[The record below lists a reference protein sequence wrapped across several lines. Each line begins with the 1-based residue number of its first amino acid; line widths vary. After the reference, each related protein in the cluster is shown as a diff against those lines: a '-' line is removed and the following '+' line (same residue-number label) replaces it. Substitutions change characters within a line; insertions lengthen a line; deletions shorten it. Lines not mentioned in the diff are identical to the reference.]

1 MAVTAL
7 ILSIL
12 AVAAV
17 LGAVRFSPARRATPP
32 ADECAPLLA
41 RVDRLAGLGRF
52 EDAAVLDFFT
62 RSTGNILAAAN
73 AVVNSRLDDYPD
85 DSLRD
90 RKETNISLPC
100 LTGCLRF

>member
-1 MAVTAL
+1 MTSA
-7 ILSIL
+7 
-12 AVAAV
+12 
-17 LGAVRFSPARRATPP
+17 FSQVKAQLFQITVEPFKFSQSY
-32 ADECAPLLA
+32 C
-41 RVDRLAGLGRF
+41 
-52 EDAAVLDFFT
+52 
-62 RSTGNILAAAN
+62 LAAAN